1 MIAVHVPARGR
12 FDRLLA
18 AGFVLTAG
26 LIDAA
31 CTYVLIAAGLGTIG
45 IPAAIV
51 AIPAIV
57 VAGRRLD
64 EETAP

>member
-1 MIAVHVPARGR
+1 MIAVRVPARGR
-12 FDRLLA
+12 FDRLIA

-31 CTYVLIAAGLGTIG
+31 CTYVLIAAGLSAIG
-45 IPAAIV
+45 IPAALV
-51 AIPAIV
+51 AIVAIV